1 MIRKWLLG
9 LAVAVFAAGTPAFA
23 GGVQFRW
30 QAGQVL
36 NYKVEQTTAV
46 TDNAEGK
53 KLETATKL
61 TNVKHWQVLEVD
73 AAGTATLQ
81 MSLLALRIENKTPS
95 GETIVFDSTKP
106 AESDPQMREQL
117 GKYVGQP
124 LVVIRVDA
132 RGRMVEVKKCE
143 VGSPSR
149 FEAEPPFVLT
159 LPETDLQVG
168 QSWERSYRITLDP
181 PQGTGEKYE
190 ALQKYECRGVQD
202 GTATIAL
209 GSMVKNPPASAGDAI
224 PLLQMQPSGGAV
236 FNIQAGR
243 MERAYLRIDKEV
255 KGHQG
260 EGSSYKFQSTYS
272 EEYAGDR

>member
-1 MIRKWLLG
+1 MIRKCLL
-9 LAVAVFAAGTPAFA
+9 VFAVTILGTRAFA

-53 KLETATKL
+53 KLETSTKL
-61 TNVKHWQVLEVD
+61 TNVKHWQVLDVD
-73 AAGTATLQ
+73 PAGTATLQ
-81 MSLLALRIENKTPS
+81 MSLLSLRIESKTPS
-95 GETIVFDSTKP
+95 GETMVFDSAKP
-106 AESDPQMREQL
+106 AESTPQMREQL
-117 GKYVGQP
+117 SKYVGQP

-143 VGSPSR
+143 VGSASR

-159 LPETDLQVG
+159 LPETDLQIG
-168 QSWERSYRITLDP
+168 QSWERSYHITLDP
-181 PQGTGEKYE
+181 PQGTGEKYD
-190 ALQKYECRGVQD
+190 ALQKYECRSVQD
-202 GTATIAL
+202 GAATIVL
-209 GSMVKNPPASAGDAI
+209 GSMVKNPPASGADQI
-224 PLLQMQPSGGAV
+224 PLLQMQPAGGAV

-255 KGHQG
+255 NGHQG

-272 EEYAGDR
+272 EEYVGDR